1 MLAGLPL
8 LTWRSAGSG
17 WFYPNV
23 ASYPAWQ
30 KNHSAGIS
38 WDYIQRL
45 NRIWSDDGKCYADE
59 TCKQAMPPGE
69 ECECRSLLTLLV
81 LLLGLVLG
89 LLLVLVLL
97 LLLLLVLLLL
107 LLLLLLFLP
116 PAPLCWI

>member
-1 MLAGLPL
+1 M
-8 LTWRSAGSG
+8 
-17 WFYPNV
+17 

-69 ECECRSLLTLLV
+69 ECECRNLLTLLA
-81 LLLGLVLG
+81 LLLG
-89 LLLVLVLL
+89 LLLVLVLVL
-97 LLLLLVLLLL
+97 VLVLLIM
-107 LLLLLLFLP
+107 LLFLQTPSGRPRPAWRCAARRP
-116 PAPLCWI
+116 PRAPSSCAG